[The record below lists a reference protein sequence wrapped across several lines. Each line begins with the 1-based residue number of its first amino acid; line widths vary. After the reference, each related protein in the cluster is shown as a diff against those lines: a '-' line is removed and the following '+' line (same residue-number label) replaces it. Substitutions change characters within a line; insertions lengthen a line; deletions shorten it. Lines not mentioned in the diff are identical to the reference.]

1 METLE
6 MKTYIGT
13 KVIQAAKEMSRKE
26 YCEYRGWKVPED
38 ENPEDRVYLVE
49 YEPDATSK
57 PNHPNHIGYISMSP
71 KNVFE
76 IAYRPVLTL
85 KDINTI
91 ELESPNYYN
100 LPEYKKR
107 IISELVELDSKI
119 NKLDDFILANT
130 LFGDLPKDEQTR
142 LVQQCK
148 AMQSYCSILVER
160 INAW

>member
-13 KVIQAAKEMSRKE
+13 KVIKAAKEMSRKE
-26 YCEYRGWKVPED
+26 YCEYRGWKVPEN

-57 PNHPNHIGYISMSP
+57 PNHPNHAGYISMSP

-76 IAYRPVLTL
+76 IAYRQILTL
-85 KDINTI
+85 KDIKNP
-91 ELESPNYYN
+91 ELILSEYYN
-100 LPEYKKR
+100 LPDFKKR
-107 IISELVELDSKI
+107 IISELVELD
-119 NKLDDFILANT
+119 NFILTNT
-130 LFGDLPKDEQTR
+130 LFGDLSEDEQIR